1 MANETTSTTLAEAM
15 GIRGVVGKSRPI
27 RYNEGLVDILPDIK
41 IVPAGSGP
49 VFDWVRDVAI
59 AVPAGVKTEAT
70 GVAPNVAIETL
81 QSRATSGVVGLVIDE
96 SFESIRDAEVTVG
109 KAGAA
114 AKAIRK
120 RALAD
125 LLAAVTDFTA
135 VSGAAAFAPSMSNLG
150 VAMMAFEATCSPD
163 GAPVGIVLHPA
174 CYAILMDEF
183 GVSTAV
189 SVGQSGSAVPSRFT
203 GSISR
208 GTVFGANIFVSDA
221 VAASTTGRSNII
233 MPMGEDVSP
242 LGLAIWDPVQ
252 AIDLGP
258 TDRYTNRTLV
268 VARYGVC
275 CPDPSAG
282 VEWITNDA

>member
-27 RYNEGLVDILPDIK
+27 RYNEGLIDILPDTK
-41 IVPAGSGP
+41 SVPAGSGP

-125 LLAAVTDFTA
+125 LLAAVTDFTS
-135 VSGAAAFAPSMSNLG
+135 VSGIAANVASMSSLG
-150 VAMMAFEATCSPD
+150 VAMAMFEAACSPD
-163 GAPVGIVLHPA
+163 GAPLAIVVHPA
-174 CYAILMDEF
+174 VYTRMMLEF
-183 GVSTAV
+183 QNSMAV
-189 SVGQSGSAVPSRFT
+189 SIGQSGTAVPNQFT

-208 GTVFGANIFVSDA
+208 GTIYGANIFVSDA
-221 VAASTTGRSNII
+221 IAASTTGRSNII

-242 LGLAIWDPVQ
+242 LGLAVWDPVQ

-282 VEWITNDA
+282 VEWITADD